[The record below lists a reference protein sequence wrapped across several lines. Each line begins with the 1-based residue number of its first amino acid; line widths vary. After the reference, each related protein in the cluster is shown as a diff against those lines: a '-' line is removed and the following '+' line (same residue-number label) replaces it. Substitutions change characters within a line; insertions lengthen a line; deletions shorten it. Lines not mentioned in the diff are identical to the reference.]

1 MHTTTEAGWKTTA
14 AGIIVP
20 ASTDTR
26 PAQPKRSAPN
36 TTTREK
42 LAALR
47 AEFAG
52 MAEARRWRAAW
63 ETVPAWAGMPSK

>member
-1 MHTTTEAGWKTTA
+1 MQYKTTP

-26 PAQPKRSAPN
+26 PAQPKRSAPDQ
-36 TTTREK
+36 TTRQK

-47 AEFAG
+47 AEFASI
-52 MAEARRWRAAW
+52 AADRQWRAPW
-63 ETVPAWAGMPSK
+63 QKRDAWAGIKA